1 MKLISIFV
9 IPEVIL
15 EWCGKICYFYNLQAL
30 KIIYI
35 CQILFTDYVHNLVFW
50 DNFINME
57 IYEKYLLFYF
67 FFFQIYIVLHLLS
80 FDDPSFWRLG
90 VRLSFISHFKSS

>member
-57 IYEKYLLFYF
+57 IYEKYLLFF
-67 FFFQIYIVLHLLS
+67 FKFILFYICYLSMILVFEGWGLGSLL
-80 FDDPSFWRLG
+80 FPILNHHNW
-90 VRLSFISHFKSS
+90 